1 MGQRERRAS
10 KMRLRNIRFVLGS
23 IRRFWVGGGFAGL
36 FFAICFGVPGAAG
49 QGEPRAASLSRIE
62 VVPINSVTISDEQFL
77 SGDDRGKPTTVAGVL
92 RLVHSAQPAPLV
104 IFLAGSGGF
113 NLSTDLLGRQLEQ
126 MGISTFALDGF
137 AARNIA
143 DTVSDQS
150 QLGRLNMI
158 VDLYRSLSVL
168 GHHRGIDPERIAVLG
183 FSRGGQVAL
192 YSSLKRFQER
202 WNTSGVQLA
211 AYISLFGPCN
221 TRFIGDTEVSEHPIM
236 LFHGELDDYVE
247 ISPCRK
253 YVERLRKAGR
263 DATLVSYPDAW
274 HGFNYPAFSPKPRLL
289 RNAQTNHCELVE
301 RSPGVLIDVATNERF
316 SYEDGCVGRGAH
328 MAYSAEATTAMEA
341 RVKGL
346 LRTVFGLPE

>member
-1 MGQRERRAS
+1 MQRERRAS
-10 KMRLRNIRFVLGS
+10 EMRLSNIRFVPGS
-23 IRRFWVGGGFAGL
+23 SRRFPVWYGFAGL
-36 FFAICFGVPGAAG
+36 CFAICAGEPGAAG
-49 QGEPRAASLSRIE
+49 EDGARAASLSRIE
-62 VVPINSVTISDEQFL
+62 VIPISSITISDEQFL
-77 SGDDRGKPTTVAGVL
+77 SGDERGKPTTVAGVL
-92 RLVHSAQPAPLV
+92 RLVRSAQPAPLV

-137 AARNIA
+137 AARNIE

-158 VDLYRSLSVL
+158 VDLYRSLAVL
-168 GHHRGIDPERIAVLG
+168 EHHRGVDPKRIAVLG

-192 YSSLKRFQER
+192 YSSLKRFQQR

-211 AYISLFGPCN
+211 AYVSLFGPCN
-221 TRFIGDTEVSEHPIM
+221 TRFIADTDVSEHPIV

-253 YVERLRKAGR
+253 YVERLRQAGR

-274 HGFNYPAFSPKPRLL
+274 HGFNYPAFSPRPRLL
-289 RNAQTNHCELVE
+289 KNAQTNHCELIE
-301 RSPGVLIDVATNERF
+301 QSPGVLIDAVTGERF
-316 SYEDGCVGRGAH
+316 SYENGCVGRGAH
-328 MAYSAEATTAMEA
+328 MAYSPEATAAMET
-341 RVKGL
+341 RLKGL